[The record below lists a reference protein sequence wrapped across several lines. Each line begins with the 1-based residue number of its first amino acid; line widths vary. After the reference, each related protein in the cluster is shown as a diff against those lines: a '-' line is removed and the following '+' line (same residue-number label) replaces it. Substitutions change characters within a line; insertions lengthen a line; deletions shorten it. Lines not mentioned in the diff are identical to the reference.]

1 MARDRKT
8 KLLVSM
14 PAKYEPD
21 FEKRIDRRTVVGTA
35 LLSRL
40 AAIMSDLGGTETL
53 SHAKASLCK
62 RAVWLEAVVESHEQ
76 NLANSQEVDL
86 GAYTQ
91 SINSLLGIYRALGIE
106 RRQKPLRSLRDV
118 MQGAA

>member
-1 MARDRKT
+1 MARDRSS

-21 FEKRIDRRTVVGTA
+21 FERRIDKRTVVGAA
-35 LLSRL
+35 LLERL
-40 AAIMSDLGGTETL
+40 NAIQSDLGGAETL
-53 SHAKASLCK
+53 SHAKSSLCK

-76 NLANSQEVDL
+76 NLANQQTVDL
-86 GAYTQ
+86 GSYTQ
-91 SINSLLGIYRALGIE
+91 AINSLLGLYRAIGIE

-118 MQGAA
+118 MSAA